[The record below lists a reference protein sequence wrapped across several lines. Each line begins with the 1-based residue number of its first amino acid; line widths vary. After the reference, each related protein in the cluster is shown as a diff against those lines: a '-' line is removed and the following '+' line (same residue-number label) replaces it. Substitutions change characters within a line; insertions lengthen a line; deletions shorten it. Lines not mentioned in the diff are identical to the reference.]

1 LRPPLCGSSASRYSG
16 FRSPARP
23 PGSFNGPEGVMS
35 LFSFNRTSG
44 SCRRCKPVCRVKAS
58 IPAAIWARPTAHH
71 CPPRVRGHA
80 RLQHR
85 PPKFALSVTWL
96 GESAAIGQS
105 PRGVFFDGTVLTQQK
120 LPQSIAGGLPIW
132 RHDRRSSAQLPW
144 NDGAPPYAAASI
156 LVNDCGASL
165 PPTEIITEALIDP
178 ILTRRGASERIP
190 RG

>member
-1 LRPPLCGSSASRYSG
+1 
-16 FRSPARP
+16 
-23 PGSFNGPEGVMS
+23 MS

-44 SCRRCKPVCRVKAS
+44 SCWRCKRCAGQRRQFQLQS
-58 IPAAIWARPTAHH
+58 GQGRQRTTAAPL
-71 CPPRVRGHA
+71 RGHL

-85 PPKFALSVTWL
+85 RPKFASSVTRL